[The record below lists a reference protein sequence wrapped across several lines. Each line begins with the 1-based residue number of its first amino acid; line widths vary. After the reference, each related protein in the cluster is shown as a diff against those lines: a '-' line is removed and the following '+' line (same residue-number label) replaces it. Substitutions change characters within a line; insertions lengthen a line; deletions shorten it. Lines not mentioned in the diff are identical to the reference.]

1 MTAETTFVETLL
13 RREHRIVLTGLLL
26 ITALAWI
33 WIFVGSGTGMSAM
46 DMTTWRFPPP
56 IQNGMVESWTISYS
70 VVMFFMWWIMMIAM
84 MTPSAAPLVLLY
96 ARAYRHEQ
104 RQGKLPDGVAPTFV
118 FLLGYLLAWACFSV
132 IATGLQWGLERAGLL
147 HQMMMWSIS
156 PYFTA
161 VVLIAAGLYQITPL
175 KLACLQHCRS
185 PAQYLAEHFRPD
197 AQGALRLGWK
207 HGLYCLGCCWF
218 LMALLFAGG
227 IMNLIWIAGLSVY
240 VLIEKIAPQGQWIS
254 RAAGGGMVLAG
265 LWVILGARLPH

>member
-1 MTAETTFVETLL
+1 MTAETTVAETLL
-13 RREHRIVLTGLLL
+13 RRERVIVLAGLLL
-26 ITALAWI
+26 ITALAWM
-33 WIFVGSGTGMSAM
+33 WILAGSGTGMSAIH
-46 DMTTWRFPPP
+46 MTTWRFPPP
-56 IQNGMVESWTISYS
+56 LQDGMVENWAISYA

-104 RQGKLPDGVAPTFV
+104 RQGKLPDGVVPTFV
-118 FLLGYLLAWACFSV
+118 FVLGYLLSWACFSL

-156 PYFTA
+156 PFFTA
-161 VVLIAAGLYQITPL
+161 VLLIAAGLYQLTPL

-185 PAQYLAEHFRPD
+185 PAQYLAEHFQPG

-227 IMNLIWIAGLSVY
+227 IMNLIWIAGLAIY
-240 VLIEKIAPQGQWIS
+240 VLIEKVAPKGQLIA
-254 RAAGGGMVLAG
+254 RVAGVAMVIVG
-265 LWVILGARLPH
+265 LWVAAWSFVV